1 MQYAELI
8 ALAVVLIAI
17 APVLLRNLRGG
28 AKQRDSGADGS
39 AADSADRDGDGAAD
53 GAADADGGDSGGD

>member
-39 AADSADRDGDGAAD
+39 AADPADRDGDDAAD
-53 GAADADGGDSGGD
+53 TDGGDGGGD